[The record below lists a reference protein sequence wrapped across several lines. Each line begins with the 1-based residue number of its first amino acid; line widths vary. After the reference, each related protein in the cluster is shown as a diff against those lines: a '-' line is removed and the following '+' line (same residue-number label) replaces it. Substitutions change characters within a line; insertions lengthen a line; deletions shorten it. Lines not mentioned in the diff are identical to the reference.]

1 MIEGYLEANNSPRS
15 YSKTYLDTDGEEHR
29 VGKQYRGS
37 LFEGGYKLLSRKF
50 SFNSELNSK
59 EKLLEEDN
67 DDIHSLDEN

>member
-1 MIEGYLEANNSPRS
+1 MIEGYLEANNSPPS
-15 YSKTYLDTDGEEHR
+15 YSKTYLDSEGDELR

-50 SFNSELNSK
+50 SFNSELNSN
-59 EKLLEEDN
+59 EKLLKEDD